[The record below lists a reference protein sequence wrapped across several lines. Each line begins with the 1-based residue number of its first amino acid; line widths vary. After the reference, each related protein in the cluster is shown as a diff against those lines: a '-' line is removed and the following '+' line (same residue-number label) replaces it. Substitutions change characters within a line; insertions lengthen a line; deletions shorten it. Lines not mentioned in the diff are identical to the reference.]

1 MGPSLFQDVIFSDVV
16 SLIESGISVAELS
29 RRLKVSRKTIYKW
42 LRENDLGPQ
51 RQRFTNISDESLKEK
66 IVAIKQEHPEV
77 GEIMLTGH

>member
-42 LRENDLGPQ
+42 LRENDLSPQ
-51 RQRFTNISDESLKEK
+51 RQRFTNISDESLKE
-66 IVAIKQEHPEV
+66 
-77 GEIMLTGH
+77 EIELCY